1 MSTGE
6 RPIFEVRLRSKRVQG
21 ELDALRQ
28 TDYERV
34 GIKLRAL
41 ANTPRPRGCEKL
53 YDAIYRVR
61 VGNFRIIYLVD
72 EKNKRIEVGAIHLR
86 TERTYRESSD
96 YSVRRGCR

>member
-1 MSTGE
+1 MIANGQ
-6 RPIFEVRLRSKRVQG
+6 RVFEVRLRSKRVQR

-34 GIKLRAL
+34 VIKLRAL

-61 VGNFRIIYLVD
+61 VGDFRIIYLVD
-72 EKNKRIEVGAIHLR
+72 EKNKRVEVGGIRRR
-86 TERTYRESSD
+86 TERTYMGIERLF
-96 YSVRRGCR
+96 R